1 MLAECRCRLLRA
13 FGQQPRIHG
22 RGPQKE
28 CAPSRARRLRGLG
41 GLSTAAL
48 AAGPRLAPDDQLI
61 SSPEN
66 EIVRRIRRLAQRRE
80 PGLVLLEGPRVL
92 AEAEAA
98 GLQLEL
104 VAVREGD
111 EFDARS
117 KKRVILSRGVFRAVS
132 QTVTPQGVIA
142 IARVEEADARAAIAA
157 ARGRRWPLVVLD
169 GVQDPG
175 NVGAICRSAAAA
187 GAPALAVLEGS
198 ADPYGA
204 KAVRASAG
212 NVFRLKVARASW
224 SDLEGLDGYGA
235 SASGGEPLAGAP
247 IENSGMI
254 VLGSEAHGLSRSDL
268 KLVTVH
274 LSEGVES
281 LNVAAAAAL
290 ILFEVRRR
298 LAA

>member
-1 MLAECRCRLLRA
+1 L
-13 FGQQPRIHG
+13 P
-22 RGPQKE
+22 KK
-28 CAPSRARRLRGLG
+28 PS
-41 GLSTAAL
+41 
-48 AAGPRLAPDDQLI
+48 DQQLI

-80 PGLVLLEGPRVL
+80 PGYVLLEGPRVV

-98 GLQLEL
+98 GLELEV

-111 EFDARS
+111 EFTTRTGRHITLA
-117 KKRVILSRGVFRAVS
+117 RGVFRAVS

-142 IARVEEADARAAIAA
+142 IARLEEQDPAAVVAA
-157 ARGRRWPLVVLD
+157 ARRRQWPLVVLD

-175 NVGAICRSAAAA
+175 NVGAICRTAAAA

-212 NVFRLKVARASW
+212 NVFRLSIARASW
-224 SDLEGLDGYGA
+224 GDLAGLDGFGA
-235 SASGGEPLAGAP
+235 AASGGAALGDVP
-247 IENSGMI
+247 IEKAGMI

-290 ILFEVRRR
+290 ILFEVKRR

>member
-1 MLAECRCRLLRA
+1 M
-13 FGQQPRIHG
+13 
-22 RGPQKE
+22 
-28 CAPSRARRLRGLG
+28 
-41 GLSTAAL
+41 
-48 AAGPRLAPDDQLI
+48 
-61 SSPEN
+61 
-66 EIVRRIRRLAQRRE
+66 
-80 PGLVLLEGPRVL
+80 L

-98 GLQLEL
+98 GLEFEL
-104 VAVREGD
+104 VAVREGED
-111 EFDARS
+111 FTTRTG
-117 KKRVILSRGVFRAVS
+117 KHVTLSRAVFRAVT

-142 IARVEEADARAAIAA
+142 IAKVDEADAKAAVAA
-157 ARGRRWPLVVLD
+157 ARRRRWPLVVLD
-169 GVQDPG
+169 GIQDPG

-212 NVFRLKVARASW
+212 NVFRLTVARATW
-224 SDLEGLDGYGA
+224 NDLVELDGYGA
-235 SASGGEPLAGAP
+235 AASGGEPLADAP
-247 IENSGMI
+247 VEKAGLI
-254 VLGSEAHGLSRSDL
+254 VLGSVAHGLSRSDL

-290 ILFEVRRR
+290 ILFEVKRR